1 MNEDQALERLTKV
14 PKGGNWQQH
23 KQDTTGNENRASGAI
38 RTMRVLGC
46 TGSCARDCTRLVGS
60 GYPAIRPPELL
71 AITTR
76 TPSLTDEMQPR
87 LPKQLTTMQQAEEE
101 EDQLS
106 FASRQP

>member
-1 MNEDQALERLTKV
+1 MNEDQARERLTKV

-38 RTMRVLGC
+38 RTMRGFWGVR
-46 TGSCARDCTRLVGS
+46 AFTRWAGS
-60 GYPAIRPPELL
+60 GSPELL
-71 AITTR
+71 AITTL
-76 TPSLTDEMQPR
+76 TPFLTDEMQPR

-101 EDQLS
+101 DQLI